1 MPVKFWKRRWKWVV
15 GGGVIATVALILA
28 GTRLA
33 SPEPRIPTSEVTQ
46 GTFEDFLPLRGE
58 IKARRSI
65 TLNAPVRA
73 GQLMIIKMASDG
85 APVKKGAVVVQ
96 FDPSKMEQTLSED
109 RSALKTADAQ
119 IQQSAAQSRLTDQ
132 KDVTDLMTARFKLQS
147 AQLDASKQAI
157 LSRIDGEEA
166 ELKVADAKLTVKQAE
181 KQLKM
186 DRAAAAADLAD
197 QKEKRNKA
205 AFDVKRDETALAQ
218 MSLRA
223 PIGGV
228 VTILSHWTPNGPHT
242 YRPGDQVWSGA
253 AIAELPD
260 LSTLYFS
267 ARADEIDRSRLK
279 TEQNATVRV
288 DALPG
293 QEFRCQLDQIST
305 LASIDF
311 SAAWPFPRNFEVE
324 LSFRHSAAKLR
335 PGMSATA
342 RVGVEKIVNAIQIP
356 AKAVFHKDG
365 HPVAYVLKGSRFAE
379 QPIQLG
385 RRGEGMVV
393 VTAGLTP
400 GQRVAIEDPLAKE

>member
-1 MPVKFWKRRWKWVV
+1 M
-15 GGGVIATVALILA
+15 GGGSIVVFALILVR
-28 GTRLA
+28 TRLA
-33 SPEPRIPTSEVTQ
+33 SPEPRIPTGEVTR

-65 TLNAPVRA
+65 TLNAPMRA
-73 GQLMIIKMASDG
+73 GQLMIIKMAADG
-85 APVKKGAVVVQ
+85 APVKKGAVVIQ
-96 FDPSKMEQTLSED
+96 FDPSKLEQTLSED
-109 RSALKTADAQ
+109 RSALKSAEAQ

-132 KDVTDLMTARFKLQS
+132 KDVTGLMTARFNLQS

-166 ELKVADAKLTVKQAE
+166 QLKVADAKLALKQAE

-218 MSLRA
+218 MALRA
-223 PIGGV
+223 PIDGV
-228 VTILSHWTPNGPHT
+228 VTILNHWSPNGPHA

-267 ARADEIDRSRLK
+267 ARVDEIDRSRLE
-279 TEQNATVRV
+279 TGQTATARV

-293 QEFRCQLDQIST
+293 HEFPCQLKQIST

-311 SAAWPFPRNFEVE
+311 SAAWPFPRNFQVE
-324 LSFRHSAAKLR
+324 LSFGHSAAKLR

-342 RVGVEKIVNAIQIP
+342 RVGVEKIANAIQIP
-356 AKAVFHKDG
+356 AKAVFQKHG
-365 HPVAYVLKGSRFAE
+365 HPVAFVLNGSRFAE

-385 RRGEGMVV
+385 QRGEGMVV
-393 VTAGLTP
+393 VTAGLMP
-400 GQRVAIEDPLAKE
+400 GQRVAMEDPLAKE